1 MTNLEN
7 VPDFITNPIKAD
19 TNIGSQRGFISNT
32 ENVPDF
38 IQPRKVVNYD
48 DIEQPKRLN
57 VEVSQELWLDLDKDW
72 SLNQNAVK
80 EYVDALSEDD
90 YQIWK
95 QLKNEGY
102 SLEAR
107 KALMENQD
115 LLYDISEPGNKKY
128 YSWNKSSIRQ
138 GLMNLVQESNIL
150 YEDSIHPWSI
160 SAQDWLNE
168 QAMNLDEK
176 YSWEN
181 IYGKNIERIDPY
193 NNTENALVRQGQI
206 YATSVVSNLKREWVV
221 LAKMGIQLA
230 SLWVNFF
237 DNLVNLNLQ
246 WQANLVNPSQEKID
260 KYGYD
265 AVTIDPNKRSTI
277 LGSYLQMVEDVF
289 WVWFIAAYPVAS
301 FIFTELADSNPTAD
315 YLLSLVNGWF
325 ENVAEKIMDIGFVK
339 KRSDKNLSEED
350 KEYLKR
356 DIAQWLF
363 IVTTAIMWWWW
374 KKFSQTEMYKNWET
388 SLRVANEFWKRWA
401 SESLKK
407 GKAIKDIIWEQ
418 PTWTELLNNKGKP
431 IAVSTENGWQLTP
444 RGSLNLLLDATGSY
458 WKSFKEALIW
468 RWKYKDKHLV
478 TRDPNAPVW
487 ELPWVPMVDE
497 KTPGEEIPVEEK
509 PTQEIKTEEVKDI
522 IEDVK
527 ETTKPKLRKAATV
540 TVTPKKTTGEW
551 VSSFIKRVSNDI
563 AWTEGWLNQELLTKL
578 KSSSDLQ
585 NEYVNTIDPYLK
597 ANWSENP
604 EWAIKDQ
611 LADFVETAKNQLDVR
626 RWYNQDFRSWQ
637 MKYRTEIPETE
648 KAQWSKEDADIK
660 NLIKILNKSQDNP
673 AQFLEYLLK
682 LPQKTTEQF
691 NKYIPNFSQNLALIK
706 DTLDITKAI
715 TKPDLVDKFLSYK
728 SGWGGRKKWFFKR
741 MLYKYLRDTYRKA
754 WVEFNQK
761 RINELLN
768 NMSEEQ
774 FMELEDVINAGWD
787 DLPSFMKEDFYNQ
800 IVWYDKRQSF
810 MWLSDNQIENIKNA
824 KPEEIYKELLRQG
837 YQDFSD
843 SSKPFK
849 TEEDI
854 RNFKL
859 SNWMT
864 VWEIADAFK
873 LSFKPAIFEK
883 LGIQGKA
890 DLVNMIVYFNQN
902 LSELY
907 AQFAWHEIGHH
918 LLWALTTAEY
928 LDLMEWFSKA
938 TQSLKE
944 YKKGVN
950 ISQYPSLAKSQLWAT
965 EYLPDLITATLTY
978 GDINWLASYLQ
989 PYLSESLGKKVTKIL
1004 NEVGKNLW
1012 DNFSSVLV
1020 NWKEFNPRNEITNLI
1035 DKIGDT
1041 KIQEAP
1047 KYDILPKTNKGIG
1060 YNNRLKSFQKIDS
1073 NVKWW
1078 DIDLDKNSSHFGE
1091 FTIELKDGKKLS
1103 WEEYKNTLSSEQKKN
1118 LYKSDYELSE
1128 WIKDQIIEWE
1138 ESLPEF
1144 WKEGNKYQE
1153 YKDIIRDVD
1162 PDIVGLIDKDWEL
1175 YVQVLQ
1181 ESMRER
1187 WELPDRPWMLE
1198 LKTIPGYEFFTEE
1211 QISKFPKELQDLINT
1226 DKWLYQWNDGW
1237 LNYSEWKNLKLGNW
1251 YYFGSRKQAKQFG
1264 PALLKLEPRDWKL
1277 YDAWTTNEYQVEASK
1292 NGWKEA
1298 FNKKLKEQGYEWIK
1312 AKNPAF
1318 DDYEYNFFSNPFK

>member
-1 MTNLEN
+1 MYNEQ
-7 VPDFITNPIKAD
+7 VPDFIINLGSRSAD
-19 TNIGSQRGFISNT
+19 ATDPVLNNT
-32 ENVPDF
+32 YSEQVPDF
-38 IQPRKVVNYD
+38 IRKLNEAKQ
-48 DIEQPKRLN
+48 EQNRIQKEINLKDQ
-57 VEVSQELWLDLDKDW
+57 EVRTELWVQLDKDW
-72 SLNQNAVK
+72 ASDENEVK
-80 EYVDALSEDD
+80 SYVDSLSDDD
-90 YQIWK
+90 YDTWYNLREQ
-95 QLKNEGY
+95 GY

-115 LLYDISEPGNKKY
+115 LLYDINETWNKKF
-128 YSWNKSSIRQ
+128 YSWNQSSVRNA
-138 GLMNLVQESNIL
+138 LMDLVQNSNIL
-150 YEDSIHPWSI
+150 YEDTIHPWSM

-168 QAMNLDEK
+168 RAMNLDEK
-176 YSWEN
+176 YSREN
-181 IYGKNIERIDPY
+181 IYWKNIERIDPY
-193 NNTENALVRQGQI
+193 NNTENNLVKQWQI
-206 YATSVVSNLKREWVV
+206 YATSVVSNLKREGIV
-221 LAKMGIQLA
+221 LAKMWIQLA

-237 DNLVNLNLQ
+237 DNLINLNLQ
-246 WQANLVNPSQEKID
+246 TQANLVNPSQEKID

-265 AVTIDPNKRSTI
+265 PVVIDQNKRATI

-289 WVWFIAAYPVAS
+289 GVWFVAAYPVAS
-301 FIFTELADSNPTAD
+301 FLFTELADASPTAD
-315 YLLSLVNGWF
+315 HLLSLVNWWF

-339 KRSDKNLSEED
+339 KRTDKNLSEVD

-363 IVTTAIMWWWW
+363 IVTTAVMWWWW

-497 KTPGEEIPVEEK
+497 KTPPDDTPIEEK
-509 PTQEIKTEEVKDI
+509 PTEDIKPKDEEIKPTEEVK
-522 IEDVK
+522 IEDLK
-527 ETTKPKLRKAATV
+527 EVPKPNLRKAV
-540 TVTPKKTTGEW
+540 PKSDTSKGSIWEG
-551 VSSFIKRVSNDI
+551 VSSFIKRVTNSL
-563 AWTEGWLNQELLTKL
+563 AWTEWWLSQELITKL
-578 KSSSDLQ
+578 QNSKDLQ
-585 NEYVNTIDPYLK
+585 NEYVNTIDPYLRS
-597 ANWSENP
+597 NWASNP
-604 EWAIKDQ
+604 AWVIKDQ
-611 LADFVETAKNQLDVR
+611 LADFVQTAKDELDLR
-626 RWYNQDFRSWQ
+626 RWRNQDFRSWQ
-637 MKYRTEIPETE
+637 MKYRTEIPEYE
-648 KAQWSKEDADIK
+648 REQRKAEDLEIK
-660 NLIKILNKSQDNP
+660 NLIKILSKSQDNP
-673 AQFLEYLLK
+673 EQFLKYLLN
-682 LPQKTTEQF
+682 LPKEKVQNLE
-691 NKYIPNFSQNLALIK
+691 KYIPDFSKNLWIIQ
-706 DTLDITKAI
+706 DTLEITKAI
-715 TKPDLVDKFLSYK
+715 TKPDLVDKFLSFK
-728 SGWGGRKKWFFKR
+728 SWRGWRNKGFFKR
-741 MLYKYLRDTYRKA
+741 LLYKYLKDTYRKA

-774 FMELEDVINAGWD
+774 FMELEDVINAGGD

-800 IVWYDKRQSF
+800 IVWYDRRQSF

-824 KPEEIYKELLRQG
+824 KPEEIYKELLNQG
-837 YQDFSD
+837 YQDFTD
-843 SSKPFK
+843 SLKPFK

-873 LSFKPAIFEK
+873 LSFKPAVFEK
-883 LGIQGKA
+883 LGIQGRA
-890 DLVNMIVYFNQN
+890 DLLNMIVYFNQN
-902 LSELY
+902 IPELY

-978 GDINWLASYLQ
+978 GDINGLASYLQ

-1004 NEVGKNLW
+1004 NDVGKKLW

-1047 KYDILPKTNKGIG
+1047 KYDILPKTNKWIG
-1060 YNNRLKSFQKIDS
+1060 YKNRLKSFQKIDS
-1073 NVKWW
+1073 NVKWR

-1128 WIKDQIIEWE
+1128 WIKDQITEWE

-1144 WKEGNKYQE
+1144 WKEWDKYQE
-1153 YKDIIRDVD
+1153 YKDIMRDID
-1162 PDIVGLIDKDWEL
+1162 PDIVWLTEKDWKL
-1175 YVQVLQ
+1175 CVQVLF
-1181 ESMRER
+1181 ESYRER
-1187 WELPDRPWMLE
+1187 YELADRPGMVE
-1198 LKTIPGYEFFTEE
+1198 LKTIPIDEFFVLPED
-1211 QISKFPKELQDLINT
+1211 IKRLPKDLQKLI
-1226 DKWLYQWNDGW
+1226 K
-1237 LNYSEWKNLKLGNW
+1237 KNAN
-1251 YYFGSRKQAKQFG
+1251 
-1264 PALLKLEPRDWKL
+1264 
-1277 YDAWTTNEYQVEASK
+1277 
-1292 NGWKEA
+1292 
-1298 FNKKLKEQGYEWIK
+1298 
-1312 AKNPAF
+1312 
-1318 DDYEYNFFSNPFK
+1318 